1 MTGFDQSD
9 QERLRQ
15 LDERIAAQSGPTAA
29 EAEAAEA
36 ERRQEA
42 RASRAGYELLG
53 AVLGGLLMGY
63 VADQLFG
70 KPPVGVIAGLFLG
83 FGAGV
88 FNAWRAA
95 QGVERAVGLRTAAPD
110 NTAAKGRK
118 QKNN

>member
-15 LDERIAAQSGPTAA
+15 LDERIAAQTDKPAA
-29 EAEAAEA
+29 PDASE
-36 ERRQEA
+36 Q

-53 AVLGGLLMGY
+53 AVLAGLGLGY
-63 VADQLFG
+63 LADQQLETS
-70 KPPVGVIAGLFLG
+70 PVGAVVGLFLG

-95 QGVERAVGLRTAAPD
+95 QGVEQAVGMRPVEPDATAATEDVKKD
-110 NTAAKGRK
+110 N
-118 QKNN
+118 

>member
-15 LDERIAAQSGPTAA
+15 LEERIAAQSRPTAA
-29 EAEAAEA
+29 EAEAAAA

-42 RASRAGYELLG
+42 QASRTGYELLG

-70 KPPVGVIAGLFLG
+70 KPPVGVIVGLFLG
-83 FGAGV
+83 FGTGV
-88 FNAWRAA
+88 FNAWRAG
-95 QGVERAVGLRTAAPD
+95 QGVEQAVGMRPVKPDEAA
-110 NTAAKGRK
+110 AAKDIK
-118 QKNN
+118 KDN